1 MSELAKQIETVV
13 EAQKQNNQALSKQLE
28 FLKQAQ
34 RAGVVKKPEYNLASK
49 VYLQRAAT
57 L

>member
-13 EAQKQNNQALSKQLE
+13 EAQKQNNQALSRQLE

-34 RAGVVKKPEYNLASK
+34 RAGVVKKPEYSLASK
-49 VYLQRAAT
+49 VYLQHAT
-57 L
+57 TV